1 MKKVIITGV
10 TGQDGSHMVDYLLA
24 NTDIDIIAGVRR
36 LSVKNHENIK
46 HLVNNNRFKLID
58 LDITDQSNVDR
69 VISDEKPDYF
79 INFAANSFVG
89 VSWDMPEN
97 HMNTN
102 CMAVLY
108 QLEAIRKHCPECRYY
123 NAGCYDYK
131 TQVVTKNGI
140 KSIDDVFEGDL
151 VPSLNIKTQKVEYK
165 PIKKLIKYKHKG
177 KMLHFSGR
185 GKDIMVTPNHNMFY
199 EGKGGLL
206 KCRADEFVNKSCV
219 KYPMPKGLSDEHGF
233 NHPYVGKINL
243 EEFIPKKQWN
253 KNIEITEIDSLDL
266 LYLLGLY
273 IGDGSSNIMRKV
285 YKSPPKQSAERDI
298 SGRFTGLFTKAKR
311 KVEHFSAR
319 ASIAIPETD
328 PAFLKVAEV
337 LDRNKINWSLHGQC
351 NITFFSWGLNYFFDQ
366 CGHRSNEKEIPNWV
380 FDMPED
386 HQKRLFEGL
395 MDSDGCLSRN
405 TIEQT
410 SKRLAEQLLILASHV
425 GLRASI
431 SERGP
436 RTAVLNDGRTI
447 KGKHTSYTV
456 SFSKNK
462 IGYQKKIKTAYH
474 SSNRQYK
481 ELDYDDYVWC
491 LEVEDNHNFMTVRN
505 GKTVFC
511 GNSSEEFGDVVTVP
525 QDETHPL
532 RPRSPYGASKASARH
547 LVKVWRESY
556 NLYAVQGWLFN
567 HEGTRRGEEFLTRK
581 VTKGVANIIK
591 EIREGKEITPLQLG
605 NLDAKRDWSDA
616 EDFVDGIWKM
626 LNQQANSYEDLSEY
640 VLASGET
647 YSIRDF
653 VEAAFGFAGFGAEEC
668 RWEGQG
674 LDQKYIHG
682 DQVLVTINPKY
693 YRPAEVSL
701 LLGDPTRAEEELK
714 WVRKTDF
721 YGLVKK
727 MLNKDLS

>member
-46 HLVNNNRFKLID
+46 HLVNNDRFKLID

-123 NAGCYDYK
+123 NAG
-131 TQVVTKNGI
+131 
-140 KSIDDVFEGDL
+140 
-151 VPSLNIKTQKVEYK
+151 
-165 PIKKLIKYKHKG
+165 
-177 KMLHFSGR
+177 
-185 GKDIMVTPNHNMFY
+185 
-199 EGKGGLL
+199 
-206 KCRADEFVNKSCV
+206 
-219 KYPMPKGLSDEHGF
+219 
-233 NHPYVGKINL
+233 
-243 EEFIPKKQWN
+243 
-253 KNIEITEIDSLDL
+253 
-266 LYLLGLY
+266 
-273 IGDGSSNIMRKV
+273 
-285 YKSPPKQSAERDI
+285 
-298 SGRFTGLFTKAKR
+298 
-311 KVEHFSAR
+311 
-319 ASIAIPETD
+319 
-328 PAFLKVAEV
+328 
-337 LDRNKINWSLHGQC
+337 
-351 NITFFSWGLNYFFDQ
+351 
-366 CGHRSNEKEIPNWV
+366 
-380 FDMPED
+380 
-386 HQKRLFEGL
+386 
-395 MDSDGCLSRN
+395 
-405 TIEQT
+405 
-410 SKRLAEQLLILASHV
+410 
-425 GLRASI
+425 
-431 SERGP
+431 
-436 RTAVLNDGRTI
+436 
-447 KGKHTSYTV
+447 
-456 SFSKNK
+456 
-462 IGYQKKIKTAYH
+462 
-474 SSNRQYK
+474 
-481 ELDYDDYVWC
+481 
-491 LEVEDNHNFMTVRN
+491 
-505 GKTVFC
+505 
-511 GNSSEEFGDVVTVP
+511 SSEEFGDVAFSP